1 MTTRVATWWNPTRLL
16 LGGSGVLFLAVGTW
30 VVISAARLES
40 APPAQAPVAAQRAT
54 ASSVYKAVYN
64 GWKWWHVYCFRCHG
78 TDALATTLA
87 PDLIDPSRRLTRA
100 AFLKIVRNG
109 VPDKGMQ
116 AWDQLLGVEQVGD
129 LFTYVRAR
137 SEKILPPGR
146 PDEVGPNDGAW
157 VPPAGWTA
165 R

>member
-1 MTTRVATWWNPTRLL
+1 
-16 LGGSGVLFLAVGTW
+16 
-30 VVISAARLES
+30 
-40 APPAQAPVAAQRAT
+40 
-54 ASSVYKAVYN
+54 VYKAVYN

-87 PDLIDPSRRLTRA
+87 PDLIDPSRRMTRA

-116 AWDQLLGVEQVGD
+116 AWDKLLSPEQVGD

-146 PDEVGPNDGAW
+146 PDEVGPNKGEW